1 VLRHVVLFRWNEGTE
16 PAHVDRVEAELR
28 AMLDRLDMVRAWS
41 LGRDAG
47 LREGNAD
54 MALVVD
60 MDDADAFRRY
70 SADAGH
76 RQILNELILPAC
88 TRTGVQFFARGNP
101 GFPREPPP

>member
-1 VLRHVVLFRWNEGTE
+1 MLRHVVLFRWNEGTE

-28 AMLDRLDMVRAWS
+28 AMLGRLDLVRAWT

-76 RQILNELILPAC
+76 QQILNELILPAC
-88 TRTGVQFFARGNP
+88 TRTGAQFFARGNP

>member
-16 PAHVDRVEAELR
+16 PARVDRIEAELR
-28 AMLDRLDMVRAWS
+28 AMLDRLEIVRAWS

-60 MDDADAFRRY
+60 LDDADAFRAY

-76 RQILNELILPAC
+76 QRLLNELILPAG
-88 TRTGVQFFARGNP
+88 TRFGVQYTM
-101 GFPREPPP
+101 E

>member
-1 VLRHVVLFRWNEGTE
+1 VLRHVVLFRWTEGTE

-28 AMLDRLDMVRAWS
+28 AMLDRLDMVRAWT

-76 RQILNELILPAC
+76 QQILNELILPAC
-88 TRTGVQFFARGNP
+88 TRTGAQFFARGNS
-101 GFPREPPP
+101 GLPREPPP

>member
-1 VLRHVVLFRWNEGTE
+1 NEGTE
-16 PAHVDRVEAELR
+16 AVLVDRIEAELR

-60 MDDADAFRRY
+60 MDDSDAFRRY

-76 RQILNELILPAC
+76 QQLLNELILPAC
-88 TRTGVQFFARGNP
+88 TRVGAQFKAD
-101 GFPREPPP
+101 

>member
-1 VLRHVVLFRWNEGTE
+1 MLRHVVLFRWNEGTE

-76 RQILNELILPAC
+76 QQILNELILPAC
-88 TRTGVQFFARGNP
+88 TRVGTQFEIG
-101 GFPREPPP
+101 